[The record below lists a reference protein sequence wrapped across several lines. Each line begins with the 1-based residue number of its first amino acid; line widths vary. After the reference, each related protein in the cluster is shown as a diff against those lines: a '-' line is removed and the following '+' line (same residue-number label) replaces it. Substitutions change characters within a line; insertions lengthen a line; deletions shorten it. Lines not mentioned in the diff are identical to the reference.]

1 MFRTLAI
8 ALVFT
13 GVAGVAHAVDVYRY
27 VDAQGGI
34 HYSDTWVPG
43 SQLIKMDH
51 RPNNIES
58 GGSAGRAA
66 QSKTPIAAGNR
77 ASAEVAQET
86 TVRAV
91 QADVAAAKDQQCTD
105 AKAKY
110 DKSIQVRRIY
120 KSDTANAD
128 GEREFLTDEQA
139 DAYRVQLRTEMQ
151 TACGNATK

>member
-1 MFRTLAI
+1 MFRTLVI
-8 ALVFT
+8 ALILT
-13 GVAGVAHAVDVYRY
+13 GVAAVAHAVDVYRY

-34 HYSDTWVPG
+34 NYSDTWVPG

-58 GGSAGRAA
+58 GAAGRAPENKA
-66 QSKTPIAAGNR
+66 VIAGSNH
-77 ASAEVAQET
+77 ASAEVAQDA

-91 QADVAAAKDQQCTD
+91 QADVAAAREQQCTD

-110 DKSIQVRRIY
+110 EKSIQVRRIY

-151 TACGNATK
+151 TVCGNATK

>member
-8 ALVFT
+8 ALILT
-13 GVAGVAHAVDVYRY
+13 GVAAVAHAVDVYRY

-51 RPNNIES
+51 RPNNIDS
-58 GGSAGRAA
+58 GAARAA
-66 QSKTPIAAGNR
+66 ENKAVVAGSNH
-77 ASAEVAQET
+77 ASAELAQDAN
-86 TVRAV
+86 VRAV
-91 QADVAAAKDQQCTD
+91 QADVAAAREQQCTD

-110 DKSIQVRRIY
+110 EKSVQVRRIY
-120 KSDTANAD
+120 KSDTPNAD
-128 GEREFLTDEQA
+128 GEREYLTDEQA

-151 TACGNATK
+151 TVCGNATK

>member
-66 QSKTPIAAGNR
+66 PSKTPIAAGNR

-110 DKSIQVRRIY
+110 DKSIQVRRI
-120 KSDTANAD
+120 SA
-128 GEREFLTDEQA
+128 ERRNVVEILRSTKPGLPSSFA
-139 DAYRVQLRTEMQ
+139 GRV
-151 TACGNATK
+151 A

>member
-1 MFRTLAI
+1 MFRTLVI
-8 ALVFT
+8 ALILT
-13 GVAGVAHAVDVYRY
+13 GVATVAHAVDVYRY

-58 GGSAGRAA
+58 GAAGRAPENKA
-66 QSKTPIAAGNR
+66 VIAGSNH
-77 ASAEVAQET
+77 ASAEVAQDA

-91 QADVAAAKDQQCTD
+91 QADVAAAREQQCTD

-110 DKSIQVRRIY
+110 EKSIQVRRIY

-151 TACGNATK
+151 TVCGNATK